1 MSIATKTGDNGTTA
15 LLFGKRVSKCDVR
28 IDCNG
33 AVDELNAALGMARAT
48 LAAASPDTSPSAETF
63 IGSPIFGIQKELVT
77 LMGEIAVT
85 PEDRDRHAKAGFG
98 SITAAHVDRLTAYVD
113 DLEKN
118 HQISFKHWATP
129 GQTLPSAALDV
140 ARTVCRRAERQVARL
155 LEADPSLNPEILRYL
170 NRLSDLCWLWARWME
185 TRAENPPTQNQK
197 PTVT

>member
-15 LLFGKRVSKCDVR
+15 LLFGKRVSKGDLR

-48 LAAASPDTSPSAETF
+48 LTATGGSEAEAF
-63 IGSPIFGIQKELVT
+63 IARPILGIQKELIT

-98 SITAAHVDRLTAYVD
+98 SIAAESVDRLTAAID

-129 GQTLPSAALDV
+129 GATVESAALDM
-140 ARTVCRRAERQVARL
+140 ARTVCRRAERQVTRL
-155 LEADPSLNPEILRYL
+155 HEADPTLNLEILRYL
-170 NRLSDLCWLWARWME
+170 NRLSDLCWLWARWTE
-185 TRAENPPTQNQK
+185 THAENPPTQNQK